1 MARGSGD
8 DKHTSTLSSLAWI
21 SSPLCVVTDSLPL
34 YASLRYPSLVT
45 VQNLDYLGGLGLGMT
60 LSDRMDP
67 LTDRDLQKASCGP
80 VLINQGS

>member
-1 MARGSGD
+1 MDFVAFMRRYGIR
-8 DKHTSTLSSLAWI
+8 HWL
-21 SSPLCVVTDSLPL
+21 LCRTW
-34 YASLRYPSLVT
+34 T
-45 VQNLDYLGGLGLGMT
+45 TWGGLGLGMT